1 MSCRSPNA
9 EPNAAPLRILVV
21 EDAVLVADDLAFTLE
36 DWGWEVV
43 GPVRDT
49 GTALKLIESHD
60 VDCALLDVILG
71 DEVSFAVAEELT
83 ERGIPFV
90 FVTGHGT
97 LSVFP
102 PQWHEI
108 PRVPK
113 PVDTRTLAT
122 VMAETFDKVARPQEA
137 LPVGSRG

>member
-1 MSCRSPNA
+1 MSSRSPSA
-9 EPNAAPLRILVV
+9 KPDSERLRILVV

-43 GPVRDT
+43 GPVRDA
-49 GTALKLIESHD
+49 GSALDLIDSRA
-60 VDCALLDVILG
+60 VDFALLDVILG
-71 DEVSFAVAEELT
+71 DEVSFAIAEKLT

-102 PQWHEI
+102 PQWHAI

-113 PVDTRTLAT
+113 PVDTKTLAL
-122 VMAETFDKVARPQEA
+122 VMSEAFDSVLRPEEA
-137 LPVGSRG
+137 LTTGSRG